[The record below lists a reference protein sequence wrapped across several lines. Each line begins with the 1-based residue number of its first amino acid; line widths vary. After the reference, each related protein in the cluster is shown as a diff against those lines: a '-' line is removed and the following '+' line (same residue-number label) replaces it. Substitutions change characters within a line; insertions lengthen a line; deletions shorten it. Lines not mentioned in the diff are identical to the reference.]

1 MFCYTCHMIS
11 IADVVS
17 DLVKTS
23 PFLEEALSK
32 NIISYSAL
40 ARELKP
46 QIEKKLSKEIKRGA
60 VVMALKRTTQKLKL
74 KDSTQKINSIG
85 ELTIRSNLTAITY
98 INSDSMAEK
107 QRILFSK
114 IENKK
119 EMFINVSQ
127 GIREITFII
136 GSDIA
141 KELETVFKNE
151 KFIAKVT
158 GLSSITIR
166 LPKESLVT
174 PGFYYAILK
183 LLAWE
188 GINVVEVVSTYL
200 ELTIILANENI
211 DKAFSVISSYQK
223 SLS

>member
-1 MFCYTCHMIS
+1 MIS

-23 PFLEEALSK
+23 PFLEEALTK

-40 ARELKP
+40 SRELKP

-60 VVMALKRTTQKLKL
+60 IVMALKRITQKLKL
-74 KDSTQKINSIG
+74 AKTSVKDINSIG
-85 ELTIRSNLTAITY
+85 DLTIRSNLTALTFV
-98 INSDSMAEK
+98 NSDTMAEK
-107 QRILFSK
+107 QRILFSR

-119 EMFINVSQ
+119 DMFVNLSQ
-127 GIREITFII
+127 GIREITFIVGI
-136 GSDIA
+136 DIV
-141 KELETVFKNE
+141 KDLEIVFENE

-166 LPKESLVT
+166 LSKESLVT
-174 PGFYYAILK
+174 PGVYYNILK

-200 ELTIILANENI
+200 ELTIILTNENI
-211 DKAFSVISSYQK
+211 DKAFSTISGYQK
-223 SLS
+223 TLNS